1 MADENKVTIKQEQNV
16 VAEEVA
22 KEETAPKTKKDKPL
36 KVAGAQE
43 KVKKA
48 PIKDKAKKAAD
59 TKPKQTKK
67 VASKKSDT
75 KVEKEKVDAK
85 PKAEKAKKAK
95 ADPKKADAKPE
106 TEKVAEKALD
116 TEAPAAKEKEPKE
129 APKKEAPK
137 KAVPRRRR
145 LSAME
150 LRKREALKGYK
161 RFTKV
166 RSRYYSFLNR
176 TVKQSKPTTNLY
188 NTIANKAP
196 TLSGITRNE
205 VKRFDPEFIEKI
217 ERVIPSLEEIVVNP
231 HKFINEFAEVV
242 QVEKAR
248 KLTPR
253 AVKYMAQNADHVSE
267 VLDDGRVIP
276 KKILNVYVDD
286 DLKIYENRFIMTL
299 INRLQIFIE
308 LRHKYI
314 REHGDTRNS
323 DQITIKREV
332 QVEDSLFTVDA
343 TITMSV
349 PSDDE
354 GARESNMDLLER
366 LENIRRRTQFLVNS
380 RFMREMAKAV
390 PVSDPI
396 AQTNIIRL
404 NWAYQDA
411 FKLWNFIHRYEELG
425 ISYTT
430 TQAKIEFDKKYLDK
444 INQFSLNSFFTIETE
459 HARLALSNVEQKNI
473 RPIIEA
479 GDLNYELSDER
490 FAKPGLPMRV
500 DARVET
506 AEQEAARL
514 KREATREKVRLKREE
529 AKRKQKEREALK
541 KARAKERALKRK
553 LEAAERAKRRKE
565 EAKQR
570 QIEKN
575 MERARLRAEKERL
588 LAERK
593 AYQKLMMTEAER
605 LRRARKAVAAQ
616 ATEERKKAI
625 EDAKAQAK

>member
-1 MADENKVTIKQEQNV
+1 MAEEKTITKEQDYNV

-22 KEETAPKTKKDKPL
+22 KEEALPPKEK
-36 KVAGAQE
+36 
-43 KVKKA
+43 KVK
-48 PIKDKAKKAAD
+48 IKKETSQKDIAKKEAAQAKAK
-59 TKPKQTKK
+59 
-67 VASKKSDT
+67 
-75 KVEKEKVDAK
+75 
-85 PKAEKAKKAK
+85 
-95 ADPKKADAKPE
+95 
-106 TEKVAEKALD
+106 
-116 TEAPAAKEKEPKE
+116 KEKEPKSKNKKADASKE
-129 APKKEAPK
+129 ADAKVEAKKAKTKQKAAKKGEEGEEPTLAEEPKKATKTAAPK
-137 KAVPRRRR
+137 KAAPKRR

-150 LRKREALKGYK
+150 IKKREALKGYK
-161 RFTKV
+161 HFTKV
-166 RSRYYSFLNR
+166 RNRYYSFLNR
-176 TVKQSKPTTNLY
+176 TVKQSKPTTNLF

-231 HKFINEFAEVV
+231 HKFINEFSEVV

-253 AVKYMAQNADHVSE
+253 AVKFMAQNADHISE
-267 VLDDGRVIP
+267 VLDDGRVVP

-323 DQITIKREV
+323 DQISIKREV
-332 QVEDSLFTVDA
+332 KIEDALFTVDA

-354 GARESNMDLLER
+354 GARESNNDLLER

-380 RFMREMAKAV
+380 RFMREMARAV
-390 PVSDPI
+390 PVADPI

-430 TQAKIEFDKKYLDK
+430 TQGKIEFDKKYLDK
-444 INQFSLNSFFTIETE
+444 INQFSLNSFF
-459 HARLALSNVEQKNI
+459 
-473 RPIIEA
+473 
-479 GDLNYELSDER
+479 
-490 FAKPGLPMRV
+490 MRS
-500 DARVET
+500 E
-506 AEQEAARL
+506 
-514 KREATREKVRLKREE
+514 
-529 AKRKQKEREALK
+529 
-541 KARAKERALKRK
+541 
-553 LEAAERAKRRKE
+553 
-565 EAKQR
+565 
-570 QIEKN
+570 
-575 MERARLRAEKERL
+575 
-588 LAERK
+588 
-593 AYQKLMMTEAER
+593 
-605 LRRARKAVAAQ
+605 
-616 ATEERKKAI
+616 
-625 EDAKAQAK
+625 